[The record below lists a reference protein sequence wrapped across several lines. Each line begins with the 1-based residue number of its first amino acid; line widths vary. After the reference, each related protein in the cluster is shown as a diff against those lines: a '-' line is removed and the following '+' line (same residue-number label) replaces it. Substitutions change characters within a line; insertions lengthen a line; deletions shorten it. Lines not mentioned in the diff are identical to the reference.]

1 VIDITTTFR
10 ESTAQTTVASV
21 PLSHVS
27 IELGHLYAED
37 FDRHLNDYFDRV
49 SEYLTAA
56 RADCVK
62 QLPPGVKP
70 RISTCFLIDDYFNRF
85 GEPEKVIHVLVET
98 AARNGMSID
107 YIARESGCAVADGN
121 PVAQLALGRIV
132 DDPPQGT
139 TGARPL
145 AVQTGW
151 LCNGERSPTAGPP
164 GAMRNIQ
171 AWQPPVENGPNM
183 HAVFTDVQLF
193 SELDGVRTWSCAF
206 LASVWQLIRLGLLRY
221 LGEPAVR
228 PTLLDIDGPIAADW
242 SHLPAIMQINPDA
255 TPFCAYRTMSIL
267 HSPLLP
273 IEHAVGVILRQVS
286 VDPAVLEQVMSRS
299 HREGIDL
306 PADLTHRLGYGL
318 LSR

>member
-1 VIDITTTFR
+1 VIDMTTTFR
-10 ESTAQTTVASV
+10 ESTSQSVVASV

-37 FDRHLNDYFDRV
+37 FDGHLNEYFDRV
-49 SEYLTAA
+49 ADYLTAA

-62 QLPPGVKP
+62 QLPAGTKP

-85 GEPEKVIHVLVET
+85 GDPDKVIHVLLET

-107 YIARESGCAVADGN
+107 YIARESGCAVADGV
-121 PVAQLALGRIV
+121 PVAQLVLGHIV

-145 AVQTGW
+145 AVHTGW
-151 LCNGERSPTAGPP
+151 LCNGERSPVSGPP
-164 GAMRNIQ
+164 GAMRNSP
-171 AWQPPVENGPNM
+171 AWRPPVENGSNL

-193 SELDGVRTWSCAF
+193 SEVNEVRTWSCAF
-206 LASVWQLIRLGLLRY
+206 LASVWQLVRLGLLRY

-228 PTLLDIDGPIAADW
+228 PTFLDTDRPIAADW
-242 SHLPAIMQINPDA
+242 SDLPAIMQINPA
-255 TPFCAYRTMSIL
+255 ASPFSAYRTMSIF
-267 HSPLLP
+267 HSPLLA

-286 VDPAVLEQVMSRS
+286 VDPAVLEQVIKRS
-299 HREGIDL
+299 HREGIEL
-306 PADLTHRLGYGL
+306 PADLTRRLGYGL
-318 LSR
+318 LSP